1 MLMGRCNAVEKYLK
15 DFVLLYFMTSQTP
28 MTKVSQHVIVMTLI

>member
-28 MTKVSQHVIVMTLI
+28 MVIAETRRTY